1 MPNAPRQTQESPP
14 DYPGSYESVVRL
26 ADGRQVEIRPI
37 LPSDAPELA
46 EAIHTADAQ
55 TLRARL
61 MGGPP
66 PITDAVLDQLTRV
79 DYISRF
85 ALVARGDGR
94 GVAVARYAMLPPTQ
108 DGSAV
113 AEVAV
118 AVAPPAAGRPGDRT
132 RPTARPPRS
141 GMRHHRVHCAVFGG

>member
-1 MPNAPRQTQESPP
+1 
-14 DYPGSYESVVRL
+14 
-26 ADGRQVEIRPI
+26 
-37 LPSDAPELA
+37 
-46 EAIHTADAQ
+46 
-55 TLRARL
+55 

-118 AVAPPAAGRPGDRT
+118 AVAPPWRRVGLATALVPLLARRAQECGITECTALFSADIRPVTKLAHEARARVVIAEGGARLHASLTTPHDEGPDRD
-132 RPTARPPRS
+132 RPERPLQ
-141 GMRHHRVHCAVFGG
+141 